1 MINVSLIMKTFQG
14 NAWYCPSAHVV
25 PSRRVHFCRVVGVGH
40 VGIYNRSLTL
50 YETQD
55 ITSIMWYL
63 AMKH

>member
-1 MINVSLIMKTFQG
+1 MLG
-14 NAWYCPSAHVV
+14 RYCPSAHVV